1 MARTRARK
9 NRGSRSRR
17 HRGGQFGSTM
27 PSYAAAPATASGVVG
42 SVESGLSS
50 VGDTVGSALGGLW
63 KKTKE
68 VVGLNGTGGRRKRRG
83 GSTVTGN
90 APMYGA
96 NAATVG
102 GRRRKRR
109 GGQKVSGFD
118 GAWTQNGSAK
128 GGSRRRRRY

>member
-9 NRGSRSRR
+9 HRGSRSRR

-27 PSYAAAPATASGVVG
+27 PSYAPAAPTASGVVG

-109 GGQKVSGFD
+109 GGNVSGFD
-118 GAWTQNGSAK
+118 GAWVQNGSAK
-128 GGSRRRRRY
+128 GGSRRRRRH